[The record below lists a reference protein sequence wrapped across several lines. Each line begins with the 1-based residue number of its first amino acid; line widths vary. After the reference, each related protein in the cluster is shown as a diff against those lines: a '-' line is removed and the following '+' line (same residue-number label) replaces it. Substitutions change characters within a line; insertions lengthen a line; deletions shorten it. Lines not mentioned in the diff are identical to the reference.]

1 MTVLLMLKTAQP
13 PVLKGVRRYK
23 GKSKLKIRG
32 LILLVK
38 NKERNTPL
46 LSQIIYSENLHS
58 NWEFFLYPI
67 DM

>member
-58 NWEFFLYPI
+58 NWECFLYPI